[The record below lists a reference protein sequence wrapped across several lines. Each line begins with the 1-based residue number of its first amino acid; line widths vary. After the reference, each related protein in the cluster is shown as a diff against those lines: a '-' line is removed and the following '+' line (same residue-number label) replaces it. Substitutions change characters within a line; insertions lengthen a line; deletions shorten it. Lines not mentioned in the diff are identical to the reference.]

1 MIGALGGPLPIPGSL
16 GAVGGIA
23 GMLIAYGVHPRDAAV
38 GAILLHQAIG
48 LLVPLVGGAIAYTII
63 RWHLGPLHC
72 LRTTYLASEGDRS
85 PPPPP
90 NVMCLGLQR
99 PFLQRP
105 SGFALQAR
113 LAVVTVAGA
122 QAANRVG
129 SRSCLTASPGILA
142 VPAETLALP
151 RHAGPLAAIVLV
163 QAAARKPAASG
174 RPPAAP
180 VGPKQSRRP
189 SPISGLGVVA
199 CT

>member
-90 NVMCLGLQR
+90 NVMCLGLQ
-99 PFLQRP
+99 L
-105 SGFALQAR
+105 
-113 LAVVTVAGA
+113 
-122 QAANRVG
+122 
-129 SRSCLTASPGILA
+129 RSCNVRL
-142 VPAETLALP
+142 
-151 RHAGPLAAIVLV
+151 
-163 QAAARKPAASG
+163 
-174 RPPAAP
+174 
-180 VGPKQSRRP
+180 
-189 SPISGLGVVA
+189 GLRSKRGWR
-199 CT
+199 

>member
-1 MIGALGGPLPIPGSL
+1 
-16 GAVGGIA
+16 
-23 GMLIAYGVHPRDAAV
+23 MLIAYGVHPRDAAV

-48 LLVPLVGGAIAYTII
+48 QLVPLVGGAIAYTII

-72 LRTTYLASEGDRS
+72 LRTTYLASEEDRS
-85 PPPPP
+85 PPPATERHVPWP
-90 NVMCLGLQR
+90 AT

-113 LAVVTVAGA
+113 LAVVTVVGA